1 MSATGT
7 TITICRSTRR
17 NLRYILL
24 WPSVSEE
31 PKSTSAFNIRIVVYV
46 LITAAFSVCVAMHL
60 IVTTTSIKNVDVSVV
75 DDFSGVTSLVCVYY
89 VAFTFTKNQPKVARL
104 LMEMSNFEKF
114 GKPPNFDQEDETLNF
129 VSTLFFAYLCFS
141 VFIYQLIKFRR
152 KEECEEKNR
161 NDDLNEN
168 CGFVTPIWTPFST
181 KNHVVYY
188 LLQAYVVVCVQLLLK
203 PSALVTFT
211 GFELTTHLIL
221 RIKQLNQMIHKIFVN
236 TNYEIARRRLNNCLV
251 YHADLIRM
259 AKALDECF
267 SSSMFM
273 FTCITAIVIACIEK
287 QFIEGDHFCAVVQF
301 CGWTIILVLACWSGQ
316 ILMDASESISVSI
329 WFSKWYEADTRLQK
343 DILLMLK
350 KSQEQFALT
359 AGPFSSLSF
368 QLLVSALKMS
378 YSLLCLLNY

>member
-60 IVTTTSIKNVDVSVV
+60 IVTTTSIN
-75 DDFSGVTSLVCVYY
+75 DFSGVTSLVCVYY

-129 VSTLFFAYLCFS
+129 VST
-141 VFIYQLIKFRR
+141 R

-368 QLLVSALKMS
+368 QLLVSMGFIMLQKNQRQLDDFFHELKIFHS
-378 YSLLCLLNY
+378 TQDD